1 MFTTIRSKFI
11 FIAVTIIIAGVTIS
25 NILIIRQLKENFQ
38 NQTELM
44 LETTLDVMHN
54 GLYNEMMTGKKKNI
68 QLVVDNLAR
77 NDRIDHIRIIN
88 KKGIIKYASR
98 KSEINKPAKNFL
110 LGHRIISEIDTRTI
124 TPTPDDERYSATEPI
139 FNETK
144 CLPCHKGV
152 KIIAYLDV
160 ETNLHESNDKFYSG
174 SLSFIIISGIVVI
187 LLAFSLYLLFDRL
200 INKPLLKFIG
210 ALDNVKEG
218 NFKIQLPV
226 IHKNEFGI
234 LHTNFNNMVRK
245 LKSSKEKIEEL
256 HTEQLQRT
264 DRLVTLGELTAEMAH
279 EINNHSAIIM
289 ARADY
294 LQLESNKNK
303 NLVKYEEDLSA
314 ILHQTE
320 VVSKITGNILKH
332 SKKQPKLRQKL
343 DLTEIVEECLYILKP
358 VIVKHNVEIKKTY
371 KINNAIIT
379 ADQLDIEQVV
389 MNLVNNAIDSIES
402 EGLIEIALDKD
413 SVNNILLSVT
423 DNGSGI
429 EDSVIDQIF
438 LPFFTTKDPGKGTGL
453 GLYIIKNI
461 CDTHSAKI
469 NCDSKIGV
477 GTTFIIEFRQANK

>member
-1 MFTTIRSKFI
+1 MFNTIRSKFI
-11 FIAVTIIIAGVTIS
+11 FIAVAIIIAGVTIS
-25 NILIIRQLKENFQ
+25 NILIIRQLRENFQ

-68 QLVVDNLAR
+68 QLVVDNLAK

-98 KSEINKPAKNFL
+98 KSEINKLAKDFL
-110 LGHRIISEIDTRTI
+110 LGNRNIPDINTRTI

-152 KIIAYLDV
+152 NIIAYLDV
-160 ETNLHESNDKFYSG
+160 ETNLQGSNEKFYSG
-174 SLSFIIISGIVVI
+174 ALSFIIISGIVVI

-210 ALDNVKEG
+210 ALNNVKEG
-218 NFKIQLPV
+218 DLKVQLPAN
-226 IHKNEFGI
+226 HKNEFGI
-234 LHTNFNNMVRK
+234 LHANFNNMVRK

-294 LQLESNKNK
+294 LQLESNRNQD
-303 NLVKYEEDLSA
+303 LGKYEEDLSA
-314 ILHQTE
+314 ILHQTD

-332 SKKQPKLRQKL
+332 SKNQPKLKQKL
-343 DLTEIVEECLYILKP
+343 NLAEIVDECLYILKP
-358 VIVKHNVEIKKTY
+358 VIIKHKVDIKKTY
-371 KINNAIIT
+371 KTTNAIIT
-379 ADQLDIEQVV
+379 GDQLDIEQVI

-402 EGLIEIALDKD
+402 GGLINIGLDQNSEGKI
-413 SVNNILLSVT
+413 ILSLT

-438 LPFFTTKDPGKGTGL
+438 LPFFTTKEPGKGTGL

-461 CDTHSAKI
+461 CDKHSAKI
-469 NCDSKIGV
+469 SCKSKTGI
-477 GTTFIIEFRQANK
+477 GTTFTIEFEKVYK